1 MKLWNSLKIAFAM
14 YSKIPVC
21 KADWEKEKMPY
32 VLCCFPLVGAVIGLL
47 VYAWYLLAG
56 RFAIGDLMRAAG
68 AVMIPVFV
76 TGGIHL
82 DGFLDTMDAWH
93 SYQPKEEKLRILSD
107 PHTGAFAVIGT
118 VGLFICNLGIWSDLS
133 QESVACLLPGFVLSR
148 ALSGFSVAVFP
159 CAKNTG
165 LASMFQSVAHRKTVA
180 VVCVM
185 EAVAVTGVL
194 VFLSPL
200 RCICMVLAAFGTLL
214 FYRQLAGKQFGGI
227 TGDLAGWFLQTCEC
241 VMALAVW
248 LGDTVWFS

>member
-82 DGFLDTMDAWH
+82 DGF
-93 SYQPKEEKLRILSD
+93 
-107 PHTGAFAVIGT
+107 
-118 VGLFICNLGIWSDLS
+118 
-133 QESVACLLPGFVLSR
+133 
-148 ALSGFSVAVFP
+148 
-159 CAKNTG
+159 
-165 LASMFQSVAHRKTVA
+165 
-180 VVCVM
+180 
-185 EAVAVTGVL
+185 
-194 VFLSPL
+194 
-200 RCICMVLAAFGTLL
+200 
-214 FYRQLAGKQFGGI
+214 
-227 TGDLAGWFLQTCEC
+227 
-241 VMALAVW
+241 
-248 LGDTVWFS
+248 